1 MIIFSYAMVTVFEAI
16 ISYIFISGKFAQ
28 KMSNMGLFL
37 CFSLSAALQFIIN
50 TVGVEYS
57 NIVAFLACNLL
68 LCIFCFNTNVFQ
80 AIFTSI
86 LKRIVEKSKSVLKN
100 KKVRNKNFEPINN
113 IDFTPDFIVT
123 PNIA

>member
-1 MIIFSYAMVTVFEAI
+1 MIIFSYATVTVFEAI
-16 ISYIFISGKFAQ
+16 ISYIFISSKFAQ

-68 LCIFCFNTNVFQ
+68 LCIFALTQMFFKQ
-80 AIFTSI
+80 YLLQFFSH
-86 LKRIVEKSKSVLKN
+86 L
-100 KKVRNKNFEPINN
+100 
-113 IDFTPDFIVT
+113 
-123 PNIA
+123 